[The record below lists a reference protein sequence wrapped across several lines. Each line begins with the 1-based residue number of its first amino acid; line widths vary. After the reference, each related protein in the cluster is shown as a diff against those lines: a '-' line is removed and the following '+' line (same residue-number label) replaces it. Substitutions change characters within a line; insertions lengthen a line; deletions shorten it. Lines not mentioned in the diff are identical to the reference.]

1 VSSKVSLG
9 SKEFSARLE
18 IRCSWGRGLSGE
30 AKFGRRRKQE
40 ERFRVGEKT
49 SIIPCFTT
57 LFTALFPAS
66 RLLASIGSDVGGK
79 GSLIGIKEEQNK
91 REER

>member
-18 IRCSWGRGLSGE
+18 IRCSWGRGL
-30 AKFGRRRKQE
+30 RRRKQE

-49 SIIPCFTT
+49 SFIPCFTT
-57 LFTALFPAS
+57 LFTALLPAS

-79 GSLIGIKEEQNK
+79 VSLIGIEEEQNSVGGK
-91 REER
+91 EER